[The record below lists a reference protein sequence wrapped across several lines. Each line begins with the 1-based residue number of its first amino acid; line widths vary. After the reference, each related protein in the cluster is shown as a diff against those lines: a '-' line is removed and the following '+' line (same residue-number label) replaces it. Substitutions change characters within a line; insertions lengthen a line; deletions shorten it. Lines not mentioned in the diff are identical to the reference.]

1 MCNSFF
7 KLKVGWVAQTSED
20 KLRIN
25 FFAEVYC
32 KPLVSSNLYF
42 GFLGKGFFDKLFALF
57 YRKHIVL
64 VAINTYGNHNFI
76 E

>member
-1 MCNSFF
+1 MCNSFL

-20 KLRIN
+20 ELSID
-25 FFAEVYC
+25 FFAEVYR
-32 KPLVSSNLYF
+32 KSLVSSNFYF
-42 GFLGKGFFDKLFALF
+42 GFIGKGFFDKLFALF

>member
-1 MCNSFF
+1 MRNSFF

-20 KLRIN
+20 KLSIN
-25 FFAEVYC
+25 FFAEVYR
-32 KPLVSSNLYF
+32 KPLVSSNFYF
-42 GFLGKGFFDKLFALF
+42 GFIGKGFFDKLFALF